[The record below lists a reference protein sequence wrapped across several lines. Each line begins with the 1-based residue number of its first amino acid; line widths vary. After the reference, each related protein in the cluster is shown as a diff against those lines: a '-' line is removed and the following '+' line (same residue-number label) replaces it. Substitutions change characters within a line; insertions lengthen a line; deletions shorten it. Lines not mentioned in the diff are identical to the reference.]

1 MGSILTQYMNTH
13 THLTRLERTD
23 KRKSRNEYLQPIGNE
38 LLHSCQHCEFPGTR
52 FVVNLNGWN
61 TSRGGSSGQS
71 PRRAPVRCDR

>member
-23 KRKSRNEYLQPIGNE
+23 KRKSRNEYLQPIGN
-38 LLHSCQHCEFPGTR
+38 GTR
-52 FVVNLNGWN
+52 VVVNLNGWN